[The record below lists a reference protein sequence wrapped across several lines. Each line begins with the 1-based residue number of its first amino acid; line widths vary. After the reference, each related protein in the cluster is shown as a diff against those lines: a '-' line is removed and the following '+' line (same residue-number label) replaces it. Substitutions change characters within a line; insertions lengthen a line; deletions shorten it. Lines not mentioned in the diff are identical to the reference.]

1 MRMPV
6 TIAEFLSGKQ
16 IAVPPRARA
25 KVRIVAMVEAAGI
38 EPASEDVSSGTL
50 TCVAHRFKSRVAG
63 LR

>member
-25 KVRIVAMVEAAGI
+25 KVRIVAMVDTDANN
-38 EPASEDVSSGTL
+38 SN
-50 TCVAHRFKSRVAG
+50 RG
-63 LR
+63 LGPI